1 MGKFIVSIRL
11 SLNPLKITPPLFFA
25 KLPLN
30 LQTVQAPLF
39 RQFRPIYQFFGPR
52 NLPTATINRIFSA
65 PV

>member
-39 RQFRPIYQFFGPR
+39 RQFRPIYQFSEPATS
-52 NLPTATINRIFSA
+52 LP
-65 PV
+65 PL